1 MKETNNI
8 PSYEEF
14 KNEVIKHFS
23 KTRGSRS
30 DKEVNDFLKNNE
42 DVIKADYNTNVWE
55 LENGYIDN
63 EKFLGAGVFACSNNL
78 YMLI

>member
-1 MKETNNI
+1 MKETKNI

-14 KNEVIKHFS
+14 KNAVIKYFYQ
-23 KTRGSRS
+23 TRGNRT
-30 DKEVNDFLKNNE
+30 DQEVNDFLVNNE

-55 LENGYIDN
+55 LENGYIDK
-63 EKFLGAGVFACSNNL
+63 EKFLSAGVFACSYNL

>member
-1 MKETNNI
+1 MKGTKNM

-14 KNEVIKHFS
+14 KNKVIKHFCQI
-23 KTRGSRS
+23 RGNRT
-30 DKEVNDFLKNNE
+30 DKEVNDFLLDNE
-42 DVIKADYNTNVWE
+42 DVIIANYNTCVWE
-55 LENGYIDN
+55 LENGYIDE

>member
-1 MKETNNI
+1 MKEEKNT

-23 KTRGSRS
+23 QIRGNRT
-30 DKEVNDFLKNNE
+30 DKELNDFLVNNE
-42 DVIKADYNTNVWE
+42 DVIKADYSTNVWE
-55 LENGYIDN
+55 LENGYIDK
-63 EKFLGAGVFACSNNL
+63 EKFLGAGVFACSFNL